1 MKKLNKKI
9 ERVKEQLRSLGK
21 GKVAVAFSG
30 GKDSFFLLKL
40 AVETLGKEHVLAFF
54 VRTGFSTQ
62 NDEKRVD
69 YFANLFD
76 FNLERK
82 NIDIRDEWEIMENK
96 KERCYFCKK
105 KIFNTLKSEASILG
119 IDTVL
124 DGSTHSDLGEY
135 RPGLKA
141 IKELHIISPLQE
153 AKITSAEIVTF
164 LKERLHVEDYYLT
177 SSTCLATRF
186 PYNFTL
192 DEKILRTFDKVEAYF
207 VGQGIYPVKIRFIE
221 DGIRIETSE
230 NNFARIFEIK
240 EKILEFCK
248 KQGLKFITL
257 DIEGIKTGVWD

>member
-1 MKKLNKKI
+1 MKKLKKKI
-9 ERVKEQLRSLGK
+9 ERVRERLKSL

-40 AVETLGKEHVLAFF
+40 AVETLGKENVFAFF
-54 VRTGFSTQ
+54 VKTCFSTQ

-69 YFANLFD
+69 YFSNLLD

-82 NIDIRDEWEIMENK
+82 NIYIIDERKIMENTK
-96 KERCYFCKK
+96 DRCYFCKK
-105 KIFNTLKSEASILG
+105 KIFGTLKSEAYCSG
-119 IDTVL
+119 IDTIL
-124 DGSTHSDLGEY
+124 DGSTFSDLDEY

-141 IKELHIISPLQE
+141 IEELNIISPLQE
-153 AKITSAEIVTF
+153 AKITSAEIASF

-192 DEKILRTFDKVEAYF
+192 DEKMLRTFDEIETYF
-207 VGQGIYPVKIRFIE
+207 VSQGIYPVKIRFIE
-221 DGIRIETSE
+221 DGIRIETSD

-248 KQGLKFITL
+248 KQDIKFVTL
-257 DIEGIKTGVWD
+257 DIEGIKTGIWD